1 MTGRNSFTKWAL
13 GGWQW
18 SGVWTATSGN
28 ALTIL
33 AGTDRSKTNLGA
45 DRADFVGSASQYGGT
60 APAASRTPCTGS
72 QACIPWLNDSLFA
85 NPAVGTFGNTGK
97 NIFRGP
103 RHWNVD
109 VGLHKT
115 FYPMTS
121 HETLSVQ
128 LRGEFFNLFN
138 HAQLGDPNT
147 SFSSGNFGQVRGTA
161 GGSADYRIIQLAL
174 KLFF

>member
-1 MTGRNSFTKWAL
+1 
-13 GGWQW
+13 
-18 SGVWTATSGN
+18 
-28 ALTIL
+28 
-33 AGTDRSKTNLGA
+33 
-45 DRADFVGSASQYGGT
+45 
-60 APAASRTPCTGS
+60 
-72 QACIPWLNDSLFA
+72 
-85 NPAVGTFGNTGK
+85 
-97 NIFRGP
+97 
-103 RHWNVD
+103 
-109 VGLHKT
+109 
-115 FYPMTS
+115 MTS